1 MHTVWIPLQD
11 ADKSL
16 ATDLRARTV
25 VKCILIEYAHTMH
38 TMDVLNTYINTYI
51 NSYAYGILRVC
62 ILFVHVQYAY
72 YYLGVLFYYQ
82 LVVELSNRPPG
93 SRLLCQLTYAR
104 ILIEYAY
111 YLVHTSQYAYQLLQY
126 ILLIEYL
133 VLQSMHTMHTI
144 RICIHTT
151 VVCMHMHII
160 EIMMNSMCVVCI
172 SHILASICEYI
183 YIMHTMCTVALLLE

>member
-104 ILIEYAY
+104 ILLEYAY

-133 VLQSMHTMHTI
+133 VLEYAYDAYYTHMHTYYCGMYAYAYHRDNDEQYVRSMHITHT
-144 RICIHTT
+144 
-151 VVCMHMHII
+151 
-160 EIMMNSMCVVCI
+160 SQY
-172 SHILASICEYI
+172 L
-183 YIMHTMCTVALLLE
+183 

>member
-38 TMDVLNTYINTYI
+38 TIHVLNTYI

-62 ILFVHVQYAY
+62 ILFVHHVYYAY

-104 ILIEYAY
+104 ILLESMHTTQYIPASM
-111 YLVHTSQYAYQLLQY
+111 HTSYSSQY

-133 VLQSMHTMHTI
+133 VLQYAYDAYY
-144 RICIHTT
+144 
-151 VVCMHMHII
+151 MHMHTYYCGMYAYAYHRDND
-160 EIMMNSMCVVCI
+160 EQYVHSMDI
-172 SHILASICEYI
+172 T
-183 YIMHTMCTVALLLE
+183 HTSQYL